1 MGFIGVA
8 IGLVIGIMI
17 YSEVEMSID
26 CPAQAT
32 DPDGYE
38 ACARA
43 KSISWTVISIVPI
56 TMCFTLFTIFGGFSK
71 LGSS

>member
-17 YSEVEMSID
+17 YSEVEMSVD

-38 ACARA
+38 ACAL
-43 KSISWTVISIVPI
+43 SLIHISEPTRPY
-56 TMCFTLFTIFGGFSK
+56 
-71 LGSS
+71 